1 MVGFLQYIGPTLML
15 ALGVLLF
22 KESFDHM
29 QLFAFMF
36 IWLALI
42 IFTIS
47 HIYSAAK
54 IKQLANAAQKINVSQ
69 SPLSGINSSI
79 KREIYSSKNELGGF
93 FHENWY
99 HWCYGPSWFENFR
112 RSKKIVVT
120 K

>member
-1 MVGFLQYIGPTLML
+1 ML

-54 IKQLANAAQKINVSQ
+54 IKQLANAAKINVSQ
-69 SPLSGINSSI
+69 SPLSGIILLSN
-79 KREIYSSKNELGGF
+79 ENLFHKNE
-93 FHENWY
+93 
-99 HWCYGPSWFENFR
+99 
-112 RSKKIVVT
+112 
-120 K
+120 

>member
-22 KESFDHM
+22 KESFDHI

-54 IKQLANAAQKINVSQ
+54 IKQLANAAKNKCFPVPSF
-69 SPLSGINSSI
+69 GNNSSI
-79 KREIYSSKNELGGF
+79 KRESI
-93 FHENWY
+93 
-99 HWCYGPSWFENFR
+99 P
-112 RSKKIVVT
+112 
-120 K
+120 

>member
-1 MVGFLQYIGPTLML
+1 ML

-54 IKQLANAAQKINVSQ
+54 IKQLANAT
-69 SPLSGINSSI
+69 
-79 KREIYSSKNELGGF
+79 
-93 FHENWY
+93 
-99 HWCYGPSWFENFR
+99 
-112 RSKKIVVT
+112 KK
-120 K
+120 

>member
-1 MVGFLQYIGPTLML
+1 MQYAAQTNIILVGAGVVTAIPLLLFATAAKKISYTMVGFLQYIGPTLML

-54 IKQLANAAQKINVSQ
+54 IKQLANAA
-69 SPLSGINSSI
+69 
-79 KREIYSSKNELGGF
+79 
-93 FHENWY
+93 
-99 HWCYGPSWFENFR
+99 
-112 RSKKIVVT
+112 KK
-120 K
+120 

>member
-1 MVGFLQYIGPTLML
+1 ML

-22 KESFDHM
+22 KESFDHI

-54 IKQLANAAQKINVSQ
+54 IKQLATAAKEQ
-69 SPLSGINSSI
+69 S
-79 KREIYSSKNELGGF
+79 
-93 FHENWY
+93 
-99 HWCYGPSWFENFR
+99 
-112 RSKKIVVT
+112 
-120 K
+120 